1 MERRLRWITGLTL
14 FAFATC
20 HFLSHATGLF
30 GLDAVDRIGRRIIL
44 APWQTLPGHI
54 AVFGAL
60 AIHASL
66 GLIALFR
73 RRHLRI
79 PAQEAWQ
86 LGTGLLIPLLILPH
100 AVNVR
105 VGAAAYGLDD
115 SYFRIVYQY
124 WVSSPGIG
132 LARQIAL
139 LALVWVHGCLGLHF
153 RLKLRQS
160 YARARPWLAAL
171 AILIPFLAVMGL
183 MNAGW
188 DARMQN
194 LTEAG
199 FSAKNGSPVAGTAG
213 AANLATLRAIWEWAQ
228 IGWIVIV
235 AAVLLLRVLRDFR
248 LRRRPLRL
256 VYPGNRIVSVPV
268 GFSVL
273 EASRWA
279 GIPHASICG
288 GRGRCST
295 CRVRVGLGR
304 ETLPDLKPAERATL
318 ARIGAPEGVRLA
330 CQLRPT
336 GELSVA
342 PLLPW
347 DIKGTAP
354 RFAPDMVHE
363 KRAAALFIDLRGST
377 RLAAGRLPFDTLYII
392 DSYVQCITNA
402 VRTHGGFVPSIA
414 GDGLMCVFGLGPD
427 YRGRDDAAG
436 APEALAAALAIWQ
449 ALDRLSEDLAHELA
463 EPLGFGIGLHVGL
476 VAAGSFTEG
485 AELHADRLADSARCG
500 GDRAAGHR
508 EGRAYPA
515 RPGGAGHLHDGRNAR
530 GGKAAP
536 SKHRPWIGGG
546 ASTKAPPDAPL
557 HGSRC
562 ELTVFASLTNSNGLG
577 WRESSR

>member
-30 GLDAVDRIGRRIIL
+30 GLHAVDAIGRRIIL
-44 APWQTLPGHI
+44 APWQTFPGHV
-54 AVFGAL
+54 AVFGSL
-60 AIHASL
+60 AIHAGL
-66 GLIALFR
+66 GLIALYR

-105 VGAAAYGLDD
+105 VGSAAYGLEE
-115 SYFRIVYQY
+115 SYYRIIYQY

-153 RLKLRQS
+153 RLKLRPF
-160 YARARPWLAAL
+160 YGRARPWLASI

-188 DARMQN
+188 DARLHT
-194 LTEAG
+194 LTEPD
-199 FSAKNGSPVAGTAG
+199 FSAKHGPPLAGTAG
-213 AANLATLRAIWEWAQ
+213 AANLLVLRAIWEWAQ
-228 IGWIVIV
+228 IAWIGIV
-235 AAVLLLRVLRDFR
+235 ATILLLRVLRDAR

-256 VYPGNRIVSVPV
+256 VYPGNRVVTVPV

-295 CRVRVGLGR
+295 CRVRVGVGR
-304 ETLPDLKPAERATL
+304 ESLPDSKPAERATL
-318 ARIGAPEGVRLA
+318 DRIGAPEGVRLA

-354 RFAPDMVHE
+354 RFAPDMVRE
-363 KRAAALFIDLRGST
+363 VRATALFIDLRGST
-377 RLAAGRLPFDTLYII
+377 RLAADRLPFDTLYII
-392 DSYVQCITNA
+392 DSYVQCVTAA
-402 VRTHGGFVPSIA
+402 VRAQGGFVTSVA
-414 GDGLMCVFGLGPD
+414 GDGLMCVFGLGLDSRGPD
-427 YRGRDDAAG
+427 ALAG
-436 APEALAAALAIWQ
+436 APEALAAAFGIWE
-449 ALDRLSEDLAHELA
+449 ALDRLSGELAHELS
-463 EPLGFGIGLHVGL
+463 EPLGFGIGLHAGL
-476 VAAGSFTEG
+476 VAAGTVTQG
-485 AELHADRLADSARCG
+485 AAPTMVFFGDTGNVAARLESMTKELRCRLIVSQTVLD
-500 GDRAAGHR
+500 AAGIADHELETVELALRGR
-508 EGRAYPA
+508 EVPVPCVTIATVAQGR
-515 RPGGAGHLHDGRNAR
+515 RLSE
-530 GGKAAP
+530 AAL
-536 SKHRPWIGGG
+536 
-546 ASTKAPPDAPL
+546 A
-557 HGSRC
+557 
-562 ELTVFASLTNSNGLG
+562 
-577 WRESSR
+577 